1 MISLNINKIVIAPDS
16 FKESMTA
23 KQAGLAIERGFKNI
37 FGDAF
42 KTEVIPMADGGEGTT
57 EALIEALDAKIH
69 SIKVHDPLF
78 REVTASYAR
87 SRDNRV
93 AIIEMA
99 AASGLDLIR
108 TDERNPLIT
117 TTFGVG
123 ELIKDALNH
132 HVTKIILGIG
142 GSATNDGGSGMLTAL
157 GVKFLNSDNEE
168 IELGGGALAHLT
180 HIDASNL
187 DYRLNDVTFEVACDV
202 TNPLLGSNGATYI
215 YGPQK
220 GATEKMIPKLDSA
233 LANYHDMIEK
243 AYHIS
248 VKDIPGAGAAG
259 GLGAGI
265 LTFFNASLSNGI
277 DIVLKETQFLQSIKD
292 ADLVITGE
300 GKIDVQTIYGKTP
313 IGVAKAAKQFDLPVI
328 GICGSLGK
336 NYQAVYQHGIDT
348 VFSIIETPS
357 ELPYLLENGE
367 RFLTQTAE
375 NIARLI
381 KLND

>member
-1 MISLNINKIVIAPDS
+1 MVIAPDS
-16 FKESMTA
+16 FKESMSA
-23 KQAGLAIERGFKNI
+23 KQAGLAIEQGFKNI
-37 FGDAF
+37 FGDAL

-57 EALIEALDAKIH
+57 EALIEALDATIH

-87 SRDNRV
+87 SRDNHV

-132 HVTKIILGIG
+132 NVTKIILGIG

-180 HIDASNL
+180 HIDASKL

-233 LANYHDMIEK
+233 L
-243 AYHIS
+243 S

>member
-1 MISLNINKIVIAPDS
+1 
-16 FKESMTA
+16 MTA

-37 FGDAF
+37 FGDSL

-57 EALIEALDAKIH
+57 EALIEALDASIH

-202 TNPLLGSNGATYI
+202 TNPLLGPNGATYI

-277 DIVLKETQFLQSIKD
+277 DIVLKETQFLERIKD

-313 IGVAKAAKQFDLPVI
+313 IGVAKASKQFDLPVI
-328 GICGSLGK
+328 AICGSLGK

>member
-1 MISLNINKIVIAPDS
+1 MISLNINKMVIAPDS

-23 KQAGLAIERGFKNI
+23 KQAGLAIEQGFKNI
-37 FGDAF
+37 FGDAL

-57 EALIEALDAKIH
+57 EALIEALDATIH

-87 SRDNRV
+87 SRDNHV

-132 HVTKIILGIG
+132 NVTKIILGIG

-180 HIDASNL
+180 HIDASKL

-313 IGVAKAAKQFDLPVI
+313 IGVAKASKQFDLPVI
-328 GICGSLGK
+328 AICGSLGK